1 MLRIAHRGYSSVYND
16 NNIESFKKA
25 IEYNFDFIE
34 MDLQLNKENEIV
46 VYHDNSIDRKL
57 IKNLSNQEVKENN
70 ILFLKD
76 FFQEIDIFMNNKK
89 NILKNDKKNNIK
101 LLFDLKGCDNSLA
114 ILLYDFL
121 IHENI
126 NLNQIIIASFNLDY
140 IKYIHRQ
147 EFKISIG
154 FITSNNEFYI
164 KPSIYKHIKYI
175 IVDITTITNKQ
186 IKKLKK
192 DNKIIFAYTCHNKSE
207 IELFQNKSIDGIITN
222 IKID

>member
-46 VYHDNSIDRKL
+46 VYHDNSINNKL
-57 IKNLSNQEVKENN
+57 IKNLSNQEIKENN

-76 FFQEIDIFMNNKK
+76 FFQEIDIFTNNKK
-89 NILKNDKKNNIK
+89 NDKNDKYNIK
-101 LLFDLKGCDNSLA
+101 LLLDLKGCNNSLA

-121 IHENI
+121 IQANI

-147 EFKISIG
+147 EFKIFIG
-154 FITSNNEFYI
+154 FITANNEFYI

-186 IKKLKK
+186 ITKLKK